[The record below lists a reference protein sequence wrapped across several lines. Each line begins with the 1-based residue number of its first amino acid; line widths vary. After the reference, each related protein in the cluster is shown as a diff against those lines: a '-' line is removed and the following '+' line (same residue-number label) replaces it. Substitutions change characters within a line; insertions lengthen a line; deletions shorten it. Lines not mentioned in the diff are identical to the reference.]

1 VKICKKSL
9 FFSAKILENSG
20 EDDGRWFYSKCS
32 KVHFFDAK
40 AVTFSTV
47 DENPDHILAMF
58 RIPFLTHAQN
68 IDHPKWY
75 HSTLA
80 GSIPQLIP
88 ADINYQYQLI
98 HPS

>member
-1 VKICKKSL
+1 
-9 FFSAKILENSG
+9 
-20 EDDGRWFYSKCS
+20 
-32 KVHFFDAK
+32 
-40 AVTFSTV
+40 
-47 DENPDHILAMF
+47 MF